1 MKSQAL
7 SFKRGMYSYQLVPT
21 SAIIWQIPALFARL
35 EVTQVQFLGRL
46 CRMNSRKGYPA
57 CPQMLQRHNDHNTH
71 KPHKSRSRGI
81 FQLLIWHEMNKLWLF
96 MLIPFL
102 CLCPLRLAI
111 MLNFYTLKVAYW
123 ITEHRSAEQEVAG
136 SNP

>member
-1 MKSQAL
+1 
-7 SFKRGMYSYQLVPT
+7 
-21 SAIIWQIPALFARL
+21 
-35 EVTQVQFLGRL
+35 
-46 CRMNSRKGYPA
+46 
-57 CPQMLQRHNDHNTH
+57 
-71 KPHKSRSRGI
+71 
-81 FQLLIWHEMNKLWLF
+81 

-136 SNP
+136 SNK

>member
-1 MKSQAL
+1 
-7 SFKRGMYSYQLVPT
+7 
-21 SAIIWQIPALFARL
+21 
-35 EVTQVQFLGRL
+35 
-46 CRMNSRKGYPA
+46 
-57 CPQMLQRHNDHNTH
+57 
-71 KPHKSRSRGI
+71 
-81 FQLLIWHEMNKLWLF
+81 

-136 SNP
+136 SNLCCDIYKWLDTLVFSDKDKKYGPHHTTLPLF